1 MVRRTREVPRLFI
14 EGLNRMPQGP
24 GSVVSDSRGVV
35 IILALLMLLVA
46 TLIGISAVSTTTTE
60 TKIAGNERLYNNAF
74 YLADAGIDYF
84 YGTIDSYIPLA
95 ATSGSIDS
103 TARGLN
109 LGGGRF
115 NVTWKKV
122 RDEVGPP
129 PKVEFLVV
137 SEGISPNFP
146 TAGRV
151 VIEALIESTSTEG
164 GVSKGGDT

>member
-1 MVRRTREVPRLFI
+1 MTKRAGENREALSEGTRRIASRRDSML
-14 EGLNRMPQGP
+14 G
-24 GSVVSDSRGVV
+24 DSRGIVM
-35 IILALLMLLVA
+35 ILALLILLVV
-46 TLIGISAVSTTTTE
+46 TLIGISAISTTTTE

-84 YGTIDSYIPLA
+84 YGTIDSYIPLTA
-95 ATSGSIDS
+95 NSGTIDS
-103 TARGLN
+103 AAKGLN

-122 RDEVGPP
+122 KDEVGPP

-151 VIEALIESTSTEG
+151 VIETLIESTSTEG

>member
-1 MVRRTREVPRLFI
+1 
-14 EGLNRMPQGP
+14 
-24 GSVVSDSRGVV
+24 V
-35 IILALLMLLVA
+35 IILALLILLVV

-60 TKIAGNERLYNNAF
+60 TMIAGNERLYNNAF

-103 TARGLN
+103 TAKGLN
-109 LGGGRF
+109 LGGGKF
-115 NVTWKKV
+115 YVKWTKV

-164 GVSKGGDT
+164 GVNKGGDT

>member
-1 MVRRTREVPRLFI
+1 MVKRTGEAARYLMRRLNSM
-14 EGLNRMPQGP
+14 LNRQA
-24 GSVVSDSRGVV
+24 SVVRDSRGVV
-35 IILALLMLLVA
+35 IILALLLLLVA

-103 TARGLN
+103 TAKGLN

-151 VIEALIESTSTEG
+151 VIEALIESTSAEG
-164 GVSKGGDT
+164 GVNKGGDT

>member
-1 MVRRTREVPRLFI
+1 MTKTPEESTRAFWERIHPIPNRRV
-14 EGLNRMPQGP
+14 
-24 GSVVSDSRGVV
+24 SVLRDSQGVV
-35 IILALLMLLVA
+35 IILALLILLVA

-74 YLADAGIDYF
+74 YVADAGIDYF
-84 YGTIDSYIPLA
+84 YATIDSYVTLA
-95 ATSGSIDS
+95 ATSGGIDS
-103 TARGLN
+103 AAKGLN

-146 TAGRV
+146 TAARV
-151 VIEALIESTSTEG
+151 VIEALIESTSLEG
-164 GVSKGGDT
+164 GVNRGGDT